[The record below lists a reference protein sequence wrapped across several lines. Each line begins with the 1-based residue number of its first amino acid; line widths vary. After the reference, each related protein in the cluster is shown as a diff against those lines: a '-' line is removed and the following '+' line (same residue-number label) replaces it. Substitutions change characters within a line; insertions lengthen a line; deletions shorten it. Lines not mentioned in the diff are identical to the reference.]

1 MALRKAPH
9 PERDPEPSAKGSSRR
24 TQGRRS
30 NSPANNFTRSQ
41 DEVDL
46 QWHTETCLILSAAL
60 SLGEGEQSKDATP
73 VIQLFSR

>member
-30 NSPANNFTRSQ
+30 NSPADNFTRSQ
-41 DEVDL
+41 DEVAFSMSSKIF
-46 QWHTETCLILSAAL
+46 LILRVCEFIDILA
-60 SLGEGEQSKDATP
+60 DRV
-73 VIQLFSR
+73 VIRWR